1 MLRSTTKQ
9 RLAVSVLAAGLA
21 LVAGCSS
28 TSVPTGGSAS
38 TAGSTASGGAT
49 GKVAL
54 LLPES
59 KTARYEARDKPTFTK
74 ALAAACASCEL
85 LYYNADQ
92 DANKQLS
99 QAQSALTNGA
109 KVLVIDP
116 VDSSAAASIVSAAKA
131 QNAKVISYDRV
142 VLNADLD
149 YAVKFDNVAQGK
161 AQATSLVEKLR
172 ADGKTSGS
180 IVMIN
185 GSSTDANS
193 APLKQGAHSVLDS
206 SGYKIAA
213 QYDTPDWS
221 PDKAQNEM
229 QQAITKLGAANM
241 VGVYVA
247 NDGMASGAIA
257 ALKSAGVKPLPP
269 VTGLD
274 AGVDSIQR
282 IIAGDQYQTTY
293 LNVEQEATTAAK
305 LAAAVIS
312 GASVSDLVGQSINN
326 GSKDV
331 PAVLLK
337 PTSVTMSNLKAVI
350 IDSGYLTVSAICTGD
365 YVKACTAAG
374 LS

>member
-1 MLRSTTKQ
+1 MICSTLKQ
-9 RLAVSVLAAGLA
+9 RLGVGVFAAA
-21 LVAGCSS
+21 LLLLAGCSSS
-28 TSVPTGGSAS
+28 TSVPTSGSAS
-38 TAGSTASGGAT
+38 APSGGAA

-59 KTARYEARDKPTFTK
+59 KTTRYEARDKPTFTK
-74 ALAAACASCEL
+74 ALAAACPKCEL

-116 VDSSAAASIVSAAKA
+116 VDSSAAASIVAAAKA
-131 QNAKVISYDRV
+131 QNVKVISYDRL

-149 YAVKFDNVAQGK
+149 YAVKFDNAAQGK
-161 AQATSLVEKLR
+161 VQATSLIEKLR
-172 ADGKTSGS
+172 ADGKTSGN

-213 QYDTPDWS
+213 EYDTPDWS

-229 QQAITKLGAANM
+229 QQAITKLGATNI

-257 ALKSAGVKPLPP
+257 ALKSAGVKQLPP
-269 VTGLD
+269 ITGLD

-282 IIAGDQYQTTY
+282 IIAGDQYETTY
-293 LNVEQEATTAAK
+293 LNVEQEAITAAK

-312 GASVSDLVGQSINN
+312 GSPVGDLVGQSINN
-326 GSKDV
+326 GLKDV
-331 PAVLLK
+331 PAVLLQ
-337 PTSVTMSNLKAVI
+337 PTAVTMKNLKEVI
-350 IDSGYLTVSAICTGD
+350 IDSGYLTVSAICTKD
-365 YVKACTAAG
+365 YTKACTAAG
-374 LS
+374 VS

>member
-1 MLRSTTKQ
+1 MVGSSAKQ
-9 RLAVSVLAAGLA
+9 GLVVGALGTA
-21 LVAGCSS
+21 LVLLSACSS
-28 TSVPTGGSAS
+28 PSESPGGSANTS
-38 TAGSTASGGAT
+38 AGSG

-59 KTARYEARDKPTFTK
+59 KTTRYEARDKPTFTK
-74 ALAAACASCEL
+74 VLAAECKSCDL
-85 LYYNADQ
+85 LYFNADQ

-109 KVLVIDP
+109 RVLVLDP
-116 VDSSAAASIVSAAKA
+116 VDSSAAASIVSAAKS
-131 QNAKVISYDRV
+131 QNAKVISYDRL

-149 YAVKFDNVAQGK
+149 YAVKFDNIEQGK
-161 AQATSLVEKLR
+161 AQATALVEKLR
-172 ADGKTSGS
+172 ADGKPSGT

-185 GSSTDANS
+185 GSSTDAN
-193 APLKQGAHSVLDS
+193 ALPLKKGAHSVLDS
-206 SGYKIAA
+206 SGYKVAA
-213 QYDTPDWS
+213 EYDTPDWS

-229 QQAITKLGAANM
+229 QQAITKLGASNI

-257 ALKSAGVKPLPP
+257 ALKAAGVKPLPP

-274 AGVDSIQR
+274 AGVDSVQR

-305 LAAAVIS
+305 LAAAV
-312 GASVSDLVGQSINN
+312 VSAAPVGGLVNQSINN
-326 GSKDV
+326 GAKDL

-337 PTSVTMSNLKAVI
+337 PTSVTMSNLRKVI
-350 IDSGYLTVSAICTGD
+350 IDSGYLTTKDICTGE
-365 YVKACTAAG
+365 YANACRKAG